1 MWMLIQAILRL
12 LVGTIDGLIYS
23 LGAELYGLMMDIAS
37 AKVFSNETIQ
47 DVSMRVYQLL
57 GLVMLFR
64 LIFAFLTYVINPED
78 MTDKNK
84 GYTKIIKK
92 IFTSLALVIITPWLF
107 TQSRNLQIYIINDH
121 LIEFFIFGTSGSSQ
135 AKPGYELM
143 YTVSKI
149 FYVPYECA
157 NNGCSEK
164 RERTASCS
172 GINWDEN
179 IPNFTESGGK
189 HIINSNLSNVGKCGY
204 GTNNPDYAN
213 LLWNAT
219 HPDSS
224 GNYPL
229 RTLTGLAYD
238 HDGDNF
244 KIDFQWPFVGSTLIG
259 VFICYVLLIM
269 CMDIALRSVK
279 LAFYEM
285 IAPVPIL
292 SNLGFK
298 DGKDSMLNKWFH
310 EVLKTYADLF
320 TRVAGLQ
327 ISIFAIQELV
337 NNGLAKN
344 DSNIFVTLFLIIG
357 ALMFAKKLPD
367 ILKGMGINFEGGG
380 SFNLKKKLNDEVAGG
395 KLMKRAG
402 AAGLGFVGGAAA
414 NLYKTGSNA
423 YKRKKELKDEM
434 AKQGMEYNRKNRTEF
449 MSDQRNWKYGNTSER
464 RAFEKRQVKNA
475 TFSQAIASGKSV
487 AEAELISS
495 RAAAKAEKDY
505 KKNHAGEYGGNVIA
519 GAFSAA
525 ARAATTKDG
534 KVFAGAAAGVK
545 GAVDARD
552 LRDKRQE
559 AGYGLGAQI
568 KDNIRSFAGVDTE
581 AKTRGNAIR
590 DEINAL
596 QIQASALQQQLATA
610 SDADKQNIIKQYTDL
625 QKDIVKKQK
634 NLEKLYESSKK

>member
-1 MWMLIQAILRL
+1 MVMFFNSLLRQI
-12 LVGTIDGLIYS
+12 VGIIDGLLYG

-37 AKVFSNETIQ
+37 AKVFSNDTIQ
-47 DVSMRVYQLL
+47 NVSMRVYQLL

-84 GYTKIIKK
+84 GYTKIVKK

-121 LIEFFIFGTSGSSQ
+121 LIEYFIFGTTGSSD
-135 AKPGYELM
+135 ARPGYTLM
-143 YTVSKI
+143 YTVAKT
-149 FYVPYECA
+149 FYVPYSCA
-157 NNGCSEK
+157 DAICKEK
-164 RERTASCS
+164 QDTKSALCT
-172 GINWDEN
+172 GVAWDEN
-179 IPNFTESGGK
+179 LPKFTEQAGK
-189 HIINSNLSNVGKCGY
+189 HILDTSSSAFGKCGY
-204 GTNNPDYAN
+204 GADDQDYAN
-213 LLWNAT
+213 RLWNAT
-219 HPDSS
+219 HPDNDGKYQLS
-224 GNYPL
+224 
-229 RTLTGLAYD
+229 TLTGLARDYS
-238 HDGDNF
+238 GDNF
-244 KIDFQWPFVGSTLIG
+244 KINFQWPFVGSTLVG
-259 VFICYVLLIM
+259 GFICYVLLIM

-279 LAFYEM
+279 LSFYEM

-344 DSNIFVTLFLIIG
+344 DNNIFVTLFLIIG

-380 SFNLKKKLNDEVAGG
+380 SFNIKKKLSEGIPTGA
-395 KLMKRAG
+395 KRLG
-402 AAGLGFVGGAAA
+402 AAGLGLLGGAGA
-414 NLYKTGSNA
+414 NLYKAGSNA
-423 YKRKKELKDEM
+423 YRRKKELKDEM
-434 AKQGMEYNRKNRTEF
+434 AKQGMEYNRKNKEAF
-449 MSDQRNWKYGNTSER
+449 LRNIDNKQYGSRGDRKRYAAEM
-464 RAFEKRQVKNA
+464 AFRSAKD
-475 TFSQAIASGKSV
+475 QAIREGKSNE
-487 AEAELISS
+487 EATRIATDAFN
-495 RAAAKAEKDY
+495 RTAKDY
-505 KKNHAGEYGGNVIA
+505 KRTHASEYGGNVIA

-534 KVFAGAAAGVK
+534 QLFAGAAQGIK

-552 LRDKRQE
+552 LRDKQQE
-559 AGYGLGAQI
+559 ADYGWITQT

-581 AKTRGNAIR
+581 AKIRGNKIR

-610 SDADKQNIIKQYTDL
+610 SDADKQNIIRQYTNL